1 MTEVTPDATATRVY
15 FEGGQYVR
23 ASETIGEVSLM
34 ISDGAL
40 DGWIPVEDP
49 GDGRSKLIRADRVLW
64 IEQEAST

>member
-1 MTEVTPDATATRVY
+1 
-15 FEGGQYVR
+15 VR

-64 IEQEAST
+64 IEQEASA